1 MVYLK
6 SLFHNRKSIIG
17 AILLTALASTANS
30 EPRPRKIQMMC
41 GSFEDVEATMQKYGE
56 KMVIATQ
63 APNEQ
68 TVNLLY
74 VNFETQTS
82 SWFIHDLNTDEY
94 CMVGVGKAI
103 YIPDESELKKDT
115 GVGLKVTY
123 K

>member
-1 MVYLK
+1 MK
-6 SLFHNRKSIIG
+6 IFIA
-17 AILLTALASTANS
+17 AILLATTSLAAYS
-30 EPRPRKIQMMC
+30 EPRSRKVDVMC
-41 GSFEDVEATMQKYGE
+41 GSFEDAEATTQKYGE

>member
-1 MVYLK
+1 MKTL
-6 SLFHNRKSIIG
+6 LA
-17 AILLTALASTANS
+17 AILLATTVLAAYA

-56 KMVIATQ
+56 KMIIATQ

-68 TVNLLY
+68 TVNILY

-82 SWFIHDLNTDEY
+82 SWFIHDVRTDEY

-103 YIPDESELKKDT
+103 YIPDESELQKGT

>member
-1 MVYLK
+1 MKNL
-6 SLFHNRKSIIG
+6 LA
-17 AILLTALASTANS
+17 AILLATLATAANA

-41 GSFEDVEATMQKYGE
+41 GSFEDVEATMNKYGE

-68 TVNLLY
+68 TVNMLY
-74 VNFETQTS
+74 ANFETQTS
-82 SWFIHDLNTDEY
+82 SWFIHDLQTDEY
-94 CMVGVGKAI
+94 CMVGVGKAV
-103 YIPDESELKKDT
+103 YIPDDSALQKGT

>member
-1 MVYLK
+1 MKTL
-6 SLFHNRKSIIG
+6 LA
-17 AILLTALASTANS
+17 AILLATTALAANAD
-30 EPRPRKIQMMC
+30 PRSRQVKFMC
-41 GSFEDVEATMQKYGE
+41 GSLEDLQVTMERYGE
-56 KMVIATQ
+56 KMVLATQ

-82 SWFIHDLNTDEY
+82 SWFIHDLQTDEY

-103 YIPDESELKKDT
+103 YIPDDSPIKQGT
-115 GVGLKVTY
+115 GIGTRIIY

>member
-17 AILLTALASTANS
+17 AILLIALSSTANS

-41 GSFEDVEATMQKYGE
+41 GSFEDAEATTQKYGE